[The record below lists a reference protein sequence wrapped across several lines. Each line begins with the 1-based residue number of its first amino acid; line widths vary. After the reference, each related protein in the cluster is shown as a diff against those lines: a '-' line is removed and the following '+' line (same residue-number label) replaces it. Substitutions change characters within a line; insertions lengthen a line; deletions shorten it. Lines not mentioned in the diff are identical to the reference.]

1 MEKDPTEL
9 VRRSLEEMLSDV
21 DTKSVSADVRREIE
35 KVPNGFRTTL
45 YRMLRDEGFDVE
57 GYRWMVE
64 AMCTALER
72 AFEECVPTISS
83 AVERAIKESLEN
95 VVKDLSEGKG

>member
-9 VRRSLEEMLSDV
+9 VRKSLEEMLSDV
-21 DTKSVSADVRREIE
+21 DTRSVSADVRREIE
-35 KVPNGFRTTL
+35 KVPNGFRTAL

-72 AFEECVPTISS
+72 AFEECVPTISN
-83 AVERAIKESLEN
+83 AVERAIEESLED
-95 VVKDLSEGKG
+95 VVEDLSGKG